1 MVELELYGLT
11 ARQQFL
17 ADIMWQLEEYDDVQ
31 AFIATLPDREA
42 CEAESIIEMMKLA
55 LVEQYAEGMAEEVP
69 MTEAKQLI
77 DKVRK

>member
-11 ARQQFL
+11 DRQQFL
-17 ADIMWQLEEYDDVQ
+17 ADILWQLEEYDDVQ

-42 CEAESIIEMMKLA
+42 CECESIIEMMKLA
-55 LVEQYAEGMAEEVP
+55 LVEQYAEGMADEVP
-69 MTEAKQLI
+69 MTEAQKLI

>member
-11 ARQQFL
+11 ARQQVL

-31 AFIATLPDREA
+31 AFIATLPDSEA
-42 CEAESIIEMMKLA
+42 CECESIIEMMKLA

>member
-11 ARQQFL
+11 DRQQFL

-42 CEAESIIEMMKLA
+42 CECESIIEMMKLA
-55 LVEQYAEGMAEEVP
+55 LVEQYAEGMADEVP
-69 MTEAKQLI
+69 MTEAQKLI

>member
-1 MVELELYGLT
+1 MVELELYGLN

-17 ADIMWQLEEYDDVQ
+17 ADILWQLEEYDDVQ

-42 CEAESIIEMMKLA
+42 CECESIIEMMRLA
-55 LVEQYAEGMAEEVP
+55 LVEQYAEGMADEVP
-69 MTEAKQLI
+69 MTEAQKLI

>member
-42 CEAESIIEMMKLA
+42 CECESIIEMMKLA

>member
-1 MVELELYGLT
+1 MVELELYGLN
-11 ARQQFL
+11 ARQQVL

-42 CEAESIIEMMKLA
+42 CECESIIEMMRLA
-55 LVEQYAEGMAEEVP
+55 LVEQYAEGMADEVP
-69 MTEAKQLI
+69 ITEAQKLI

>member
-1 MVELELYGLT
+1 MAEIELYGLN

-55 LVEQYAEGMAEEVP
+55 LVEQYAQGMSDEIQL
-69 MTEAKQLI
+69 TEAQRLI

>member
-1 MVELELYGLT
+1 MVELELYGLN

-17 ADIMWQLEEYDDVQ
+17 ADILWQLEEYDDVQ

-42 CEAESIIEMMKLA
+42 CECESIIEMMKLA
-55 LVEQYAEGMAEEVP
+55 LVEQYAEGMKDQVP
-69 MTEAKQLI
+69 LTEAQQLI

>member
-1 MVELELYGLT
+1 MVELELYGLN

-42 CEAESIIEMMKLA
+42 CECESIIEMMKLA
-55 LVEQYAEGMAEEVP
+55 LVEQYAEGMKDEVP
-69 MTEAKQLI
+69 LTEAQRLI

>member
-1 MVELELYGLT
+1 MVELELYGLN

-17 ADIMWQLEEYDDVQ
+17 ADILWQLEEYDDVQ

-42 CEAESIIEMMKLA
+42 CECESIIEMMKLA
-55 LVEQYAEGMAEEVP
+55 LVEQYAEGMADEVP
-69 MTEAKQLI
+69 MTEAQKLI

>member
-17 ADIMWQLEEYDDVQ
+17 ADILWQLEEYDDVQ

-42 CEAESIIEMMKLA
+42 CECESIIEMMRLA
-55 LVEQYAEGMAEEVP
+55 LVEQYAEGMADEVP
-69 MTEAKQLI
+69 MTEAQKLI